1 MRQGFSNLI
10 VRHGFA
16 LLVVAT
22 AGAAAW
28 AGCTTSLPASIPDFA
43 LRSAAVYRIEVAVAT
58 FAGPYLIFMAL
69 FLALHNRG
77 FSDIGM
83 NGLRAQDM
91 SSASLEAK
99 TDQQHHQLGELNR
112 FMRKS
117 NRLVRRLDRRV
128 RRLEASRPAKV

>member
-1 MRQGFSNLI
+1 MSRSFGLI
-10 VRHGFA
+10 VRYGFA
-16 LLVVAT
+16 LVVVA
-22 AGAAAW
+22 AVGAAAW
-28 AGCTTSLPASIPDFA
+28 AGCTTGLPASIPDFA

-91 SSASLEAK
+91 SSASEGEMIEEERLRLRELSRVLERSN
-99 TDQQHHQLGELNR
+99 QLVQH
-112 FMRKS
+112 
-117 NRLVRRLDRRV
+117 LDRRV
-128 RRLEASRPAKV
+128 RRLEASRPAKI